1 MISFIVFYKDGH
13 RETVTSQYE
22 EDSEQ
27 NLDAAWDWVY
37 LMYPEAEYMEL
48 F

>member
-22 EDSEQ
+22 EGSEQ
-27 NLDAAWDWVY
+27 NMDAAWDWVNM
-37 LMYPEAEYMEL
+37 MYPEADYIEM